1 MEVAEAIFRLR
12 SEGKI
17 TLQNNDAQRLVLYL
31 FVNTKEIEVIVN
43 KKEYTTEV
51 KLINKPINIIK

>member
-43 KKEYTTEV
+43 KSEYTTEV
-51 KLINKPINIIK
+51 KLINKPINITK